1 MPMVTRRGVALLVGP
16 ALIVVNARARRG
28 QRLSA
33 VVFESSLSPSPI
45 RYRFRVAYD
54 GTDFAGWQIQPRA
67 RTVQG
72 VIERALTK
80 RFSGQ
85 PVTILGASRTDA
97 GVHARG
103 QMAHADLPMAVN
115 TTMLEFQL
123 NRMLPHDV
131 RLFDLEPAP
140 APTEWQAEQSLQWY
154 DSS

>member
-1 MPMVTRRGVALLVGP
+1 MVLPRRVALLVGP

-33 VVFESSLSPSPI
+33 IVFESSVSPSPI

-85 PVTILGASRTDA
+85 PVTTLGASRTDA

-103 QMAHADLPMAVN
+103 QMAHADLPTAVDA
-115 TTMLEFQL
+115 TKLEFQL

-131 RLFDLEPAP
+131 RLFDLELAP
-140 APTEWQAEQSLQWY
+140 EPKKWQVEQSLQWC
-154 DSS
+154 DTSR